1 MCVCVCVCV
10 CIKINHIM
18 EVNERFGNFKL
29 SQVIRAV
36 KSVYGLVLLAEE
48 EALQGMLDR
57 QTEIGRGYG

>member
-1 MCVCVCVCV
+1 
-10 CIKINHIM
+10 M